1 MGVRG
6 MDGKAASREEIL
18 RELRA
23 ERRRLFVYTI
33 TVLVVIAAIT
43 VSLYWCL
50 PACSP
55 EERMALLSTRFLFL
69 VASLALA
76 VICLLFS
83 WIRHRERRI
92 NAQSLKRQ
100 VE

>member
-1 MGVRG
+1 MT
-6 MDGKAASREEIL
+6 
-18 RELRA
+18 

-69 VASLALA
+69 MASLALA

-83 WIRHRERRI
+83 WIRHWERKI
-92 NAQSLKRQ
+92 KALTPPSPSVSQASQS
-100 VE
+100 VSPSHAPSSSPPS